1 MAKQEGGNFVHIVED
16 LRKQFV
22 LRLLDSRSHSGV
34 KINPITHEKVDPR
47 VLRKLIDEDGD
58 GEVGESEDSKR
69 KKYNEVSME
78 KRGRGLCCVQGV
90 AGPPQSVET
99 FLS

>member
-1 MAKQEGGNFVHIVED
+1 MAKQEGGNFVDVVED
-16 LRKQFV
+16 LREQYAS
-22 LRLLDSRSHSGV
+22 RLLDSRSHSGV
-34 KINPITHEKVDPR
+34 KINPITRQKVNPK
-47 VLRKLIDEDGD
+47 VLRTLIDEDGD